1 MTARSASPRL
11 QSVRALRW
19 LVLLLP
25 LSTFAGEP
33 ERVEIQRTESAH
45 APLMLIAPRD
55 GTTLTAGTVARLAW
69 RWRDVRPPEVEEWEA
84 FLSLDGGATFAY
96 RVTTHLQIERDEVS
110 FDVPDLPSTDV
121 RLLLRFGDE
130 REETAVVF
138 PDRFRIQ
145 ASGVPQPRVT
155 LTSSQRRGE
164 AALPDDHGVAAW
176 SEGPSDGS
184 RRQRIEA
191 VARPQIHGEIPL
203 FQSAVGTLPFCPE
216 PTFGSLAVPHVDPT
230 RAFAT
235 ATRSRLT
242 ADLPIARGSSAIL
255 SLVCRRNE

>member
-1 MTARSASPRL
+1 M
-11 QSVRALRW
+11 RALRW

-33 ERVEIQRTESAH
+33 ERVDIQRAESAH

-69 RWRDVRPPEVEEWEA
+69 RWRDARPSKIEEWEA

-96 RVTTHLQIERDEVS
+96 RVTTHLQIEREEVS
-110 FDVPDLPSTDV
+110 FDVPDLASADV

-145 ASGVPQPRVT
+145 ASGVPQPHVT

-164 AALPDDHGVAAW
+164 AALPDDYGVAAW

-184 RRQRIEA
+184 RRERIEA
-191 VARPQIHGEIPL
+191 VARPQMHGEIPL
-203 FQSAVGTLPFCPE
+203 LESAVRTLPFCPE
-216 PTFGSLAVPHVDPT
+216 PRFESLAVPHVDPT
-230 RAFAT
+230 RASAA
-235 ATRSRLT
+235 ATRSPLT